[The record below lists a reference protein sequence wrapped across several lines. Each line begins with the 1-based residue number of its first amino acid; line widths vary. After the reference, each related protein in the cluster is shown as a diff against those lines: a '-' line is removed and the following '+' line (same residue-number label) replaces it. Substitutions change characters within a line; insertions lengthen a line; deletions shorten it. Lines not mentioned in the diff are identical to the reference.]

1 VGSGARLHSVGERS
15 AGRVAVDRTIP
26 GVVVHTIALS
36 SKEPLVRPAPAG
48 DVRSA
53 RAVDVE
59 IPSSDAIARLQP
71 MPAPGFAGLD
81 ADRRGSSGHNDPGSS
96 MSDVWLVFVSSL
108 DIMLTWAIL
117 RRGGEEVNPV
127 AKLVIEMW
135 GLHGAIGFKFALML
149 FVIISCEVI
158 GRRSDAAGRR
168 LAIAA
173 VAISA
178 FPVVWS
184 LGLLFDHLILRPA
197 G

>member
-1 VGSGARLHSVGERS
+1 VL
-15 AGRVAVDRTIP
+15 P
-26 GVVVHTIALS
+26 GVVVHAIGLS
-36 SKEPLVRPAPAG
+36 SKEPLPQSASAG
-48 DVRSA
+48 DGRFV
-53 RAVDVE
+53 RAVGAE
-59 IPSSDAIARLQP
+59 IPASDAIARLQSV
-71 MPAPGFAGLD
+71 PASNVAGLD
-81 ADRRGSSGHNDPGSS
+81 ADRRGPSGHNDRGPS
-96 MSDVWLVFVSSL
+96 MSEMRYQSEYVWLVFVSSL

-127 AKLVIEMW
+127 AKIVIEMW
-135 GLHGAIGFKFALML
+135 GLHGAIAFKFALML

-158 GRRSDAAGRR
+158 GRRRDAAGRK